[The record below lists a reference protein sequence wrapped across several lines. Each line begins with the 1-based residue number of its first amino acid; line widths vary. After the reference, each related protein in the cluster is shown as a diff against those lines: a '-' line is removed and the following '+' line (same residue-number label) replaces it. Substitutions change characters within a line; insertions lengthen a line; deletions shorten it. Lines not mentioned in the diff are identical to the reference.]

1 MFLFERMGLDN
12 ISSTPLACLDMTIN
26 SSVWFVQE
34 IAKQS
39 KVMAQDKIITILI
52 LICLNGKKKN
62 NNKKKKTSE

>member
-34 IAKQS
+34 TAKQS

-52 LICLNGKKKN
+52 LICLNGK
-62 NNKKKKTSE
+62 TSE